1 MTRLRVFAD
10 HDAEQVR
17 VDSTDF
23 ETIRQQLNAAGV
35 RFSRW
40 KTDGDVVAGDSAER
54 VIAAYRQDID
64 QLMKEGG
71 YAAVDVVSLNATHPD
86 KAALRQKFL
95 NEHIHAE
102 DEIRF
107 FVAGQGLFSL
117 HLQDEV
123 FEVLCQRDDLIG
135 VPAGTP
141 HWFDMGPE
149 PNFVAIRIFTNPA
162 GWVADFTGSDIAER
176 FPRLETTESVGS

>member
-10 HDAEQVR
+10 DDANRMR
-17 VDSTDF
+17 VDSDNF
-23 ETIRQQLNAAGV
+23 DIIQQQLNAAGV
-35 RFSRW
+35 RFTRW
-40 KTDGDVVAGDSAER
+40 KTDAGVVAGDAPER
-54 VIAAYRQDID
+54 VIEAYKGDINR
-64 QLMKEGG
+64 LMAEGG

-117 HLQDEV
+117 HLKDEV

-149 PNFVAIRIFTNPA
+149 PSFVAIRIFTNPA
-162 GWVADFTGSDIAER
+162 GWVANFTGSDIAER
-176 FPRLETTESVGS
+176 FPRLDAIQSVDA